1 MKTRPDS
8 LIQLKSGRDSHR
20 CFRIRQL
27 FCHTCTSG
35 SEHRYLK
42 PDCACKL
49 TKTIAVVLAQL
60 TFFFQRVFFFYQ
72 FILLLP
78 CFVAVHPSSSFPAS
92 SEAGLSQAGDTR
104 IPLPRKSLGALT
116 TNCRLQSWTLY
127 KSSDCRWISITIL
140 CVRFTTSAIVGRLEQ
155 V

>member
-8 LIQLKSGRDSHR
+8 LIQLKLGRDSHW

-27 FCHTCTSG
+27 FCHTFG
-35 SEHRYLK
+35 SEHRHLK

-49 TKTIAVVLAQL
+49 TNDSLGTSATHLLLPQS
-60 TFFFQRVFFFYQ
+60 FFYQ

-104 IPLPRKSLGALT
+104 IPLPRKIAGALT
-116 TNCRLQSWTLY
+116 TNCRLQSWTLC
-127 KSSDCRWISITIL
+127 KSSDCLWISITIL
-140 CVRFTTSAIVGRLEQ
+140 RVRFTTSAIVGRLEQ